1 MARSRLLKPE
11 FHTSPQ
17 VAKCCHSSRLAFL
30 GSLNYCDDNGIHVAS
45 VSRLRME
52 VFSQDQCSDND
63 VRDWVL
69 ELLHVGLISL
79 YVVGDEAYWLVT
91 GWGRHQKIDKPTY
104 RHPLP
109 DGQIRKLNED
119 ERRQIIEKSSKELD
133 ELIRRIHSP
142 NVLAESS
149 SRITS
154 PMALDAKGKER
165 GGMEWDGTTTPSQG
179 VDGQPTEC
187 VHAGGA
193 AKILRRRFVA
203 MAGGRNDV

>member
-17 VAKCCHSSRLAFL
+17 VAKCSHSARLAFI
-30 GSLNYCDDNGIHVAS
+30 GTFNFCDDNGVHVAS
-45 VSRLRME
+45 ISRLRME
-52 VFSQDQCSDND
+52 VFAHDECSDAE
-63 VRDWVL
+63 VREWVL
-69 ELLHVGLISL
+69 ELLHVGLITL
-79 YVVGDEAYWLVT
+79 YLVGDEAYWLVT

-119 ERRQIIEKSSKELD
+119 ERRQIVEQSSKELD

-142 NVLAESS
+142 NVLAESP

-154 PMALDAKGKER
+154 PRGLDAKGKGRE
-165 GGMEWDGTTTPSQG
+165 GKGVTPPSQED
-179 VDGQPTEC
+179 DGQPPTSTTEYT
-187 VHAGGA
+187 GGGGQ
-193 AKILRRRFVA
+193 KITRRRFVA
-203 MAGGRNDV
+203 VGGGHA